1 MNAMNLA
8 TTMVDQRGKWAHQ
21 AANFPL
27 KPLRSFR
34 PPSKIGQYELLEP
47 LGSGATSE
55 VHLAIAPDMT
65 AVALKMVPK
74 DIPDWTTG
82 KKLREILHQESQ
94 ILTKLDHPAIPSL
107 HDSDKDEGFLALQ
120 LVFGKTVEQMM
131 DEASGSTFPAD
142 TVLKIMKGV
151 LEGLEHAHEKGI
163 VHRDIKPGNVMISDR
178 GDVYIT
184 DWGLGMEK
192 SSERN
197 GSGDISG
204 TPIYM
209 SPEQVRGLPVD
220 ERSDLFSLGAMSFE
234 LFFGF
239 NPFSRDTM
247 AATLKA
253 VMSDPVPVE
262 VEPIGLDELEGSVF
276 SRIFN
281 ALGLSFDGS
290 GASHKPDPLK
300 SVIYKLLEK
309 APEARYQSASEVL
322 AALSDIK

>member
-47 LGSGATSE
+47 LGSGATLE

-74 DIPDWTTG
+74 QTPTG
-82 KKLREILHQESQ
+82 PRAKSFAEILHQESQ

-131 DEASGSTFPAD
+131 DQASGSTFPAD

-178 GDVYIT
+178 GEYTSPIG
-184 DWGLGMEK
+184 DWGWKKAVNETVREIFQERPFICLRNRSGVCRSMNGPIFFL
-192 SSERN
+192 SERCLSN
-197 GSGDISG
+197 CSSGS
-204 TPIYM
+204 T
-209 SPEQVRGLPVD
+209 
-220 ERSDLFSLGAMSFE
+220 RSAE
-234 LFFGF
+234 IRW
-239 NPFSRDTM
+239 PQ
-247 AATLKA
+247 
-253 VMSDPVPVE
+253 P
-262 VEPIGLDELEGSVF
+262 
-276 SRIFN
+276 
-281 ALGLSFDGS
+281 
-290 GASHKPDPLK
+290 
-300 SVIYKLLEK
+300 
-309 APEARYQSASEVL
+309 
-322 AALSDIK
+322 